1 MNKDWSSW
9 LIFWLAILLIL
20 LGILTILNPWGFWNW
35 INILLW
41 ISLIF
46 SWISSIANAIRN
58 QKQQYISFLFII
70 WILAVILWILLIWAK
85 EANFV
90 WKLMVWMFALWAFM
104 RWGMLIFF
112 WFQNRDTMPLWWWI
126 SILWWVLVLL
136 AILTAI
142 SSASMANLV
151 WICIGISIIFD
162 GLSLLF
168 FSLKWWKVETTQ
180 VQIITQA
187 QQNEIAQWDVVVT
200 ETVVTTNDTNN
211 QPQN

>member
-90 WKLMVWMFALWAFM
+90 WKFMVWMFALWAFM

-142 SSASMANLV
+142 SSAGMAKLV

-200 ETVVTTNDTNN
+200 ETVVTTNDINN

>member
-90 WKLMVWMFALWAFM
+90 WKFMVWMFALWAFM

-142 SSASMANLV
+142 SSAGMANLV

-200 ETVVTTNDTNN
+200 ETVVTTNDINN